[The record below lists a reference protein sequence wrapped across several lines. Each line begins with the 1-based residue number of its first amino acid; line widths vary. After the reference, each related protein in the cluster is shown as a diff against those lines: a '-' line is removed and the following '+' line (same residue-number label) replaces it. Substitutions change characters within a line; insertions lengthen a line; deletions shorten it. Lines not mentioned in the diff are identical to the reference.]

1 MNGLGRLSVARR
13 EERADGPAHQ
23 PGFFLVNEWLTGSL
37 QGMAQESRL
46 PWRLLFAWYFQA
58 LLVGAAGFEPA
69 TPAV

>member
-1 MNGLGRLSVARR
+1 MNGLGRLRVARR
-13 EERADGPAHQ
+13 EKRADDTAHQ
-23 PGFFLVNEWLTGSL
+23 PGFFVVGESLTSSL

>member
-23 PGFFLVNEWLTGSL
+23 PGFLVNEWLTGSL